1 MHYSPDHR
9 QKRQELSDRLVQL
22 RSVGEEE
29 MVKAILETLGSLKR
43 PYLNPWEEKLLE
55 FLEGCNAR

>member
-1 MHYSPDHR
+1 M
-9 QKRQELSDRLVQL
+9 QQLSDRLVHL
-22 RSVGEEE
+22 RSLGEEE
-29 MVKAILETLGSLKR
+29 TVKAILETLGSLKR